1 MKVKIIIK
9 RIVSLLALVVV
20 MFMPVSAVAAE
31 VEVSE
36 ETSISS
42 GYTDWIDQDISV
54 YVPTINDTVHAHL
67 RLLYSY
73 GEGSWVY
80 IADNP
85 IPTLSGIYTETGYS
99 EYDLITSSSS
109 NGTVD
114 FPLVLSS
121 STGVARVTLRVT
133 IDIYGDIN
141 WFIL

>member
-1 MKVKIIIK
+1 MKLQIIIK
-9 RIVSLLALVVV
+9 RVVSLVVAIFV
-20 MFMPVSAVAAE
+20 MFMPMSVMAAE

-54 YVPTINDTVHAHL
+54 YVPTIDDTVHAHL
-67 RLLYSY
+67 KLLYSY

-80 IADNP
+80 IADDP
-85 IPTLSGIYTETGYS
+85 VPKLSGIYTETGHS
-99 EYDLITSSSS
+99 EYDTITSSPSY
-109 NGTVD
+109 GTVD
-114 FPLVLSS
+114 FPLTLSS
-121 STGVARVTLRVT
+121 STSVDRVILRVT

>member
-9 RIVSLLALVVV
+9 RIVSLLAVVCV
-20 MFMPVSAVAAE
+20 MFMPMSVMAAE
-31 VEVSE
+31 VELSE

-42 GYTDWIDQDISV
+42 GYTDWIDQDISA
-54 YVPTINDTVHAHL
+54 YVSSIDDTVHAHL
-67 RLLYSY
+67 KLLYSY
-73 GEGSWVY
+73 SDGSWVY

-85 IPTLSGIYTETGYS
+85 VPILSGIYTETGYS
-99 EYDLITSSSS
+99 EYDSVTSIPSY
-109 NGTVD
+109 GTVD

-121 STGVARVTLRVT
+121 STGVDRVTLRVT